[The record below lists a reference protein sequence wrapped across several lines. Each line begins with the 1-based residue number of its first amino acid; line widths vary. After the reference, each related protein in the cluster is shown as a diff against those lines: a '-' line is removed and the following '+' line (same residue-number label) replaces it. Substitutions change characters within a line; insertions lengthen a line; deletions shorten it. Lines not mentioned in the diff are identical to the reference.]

1 MRVDSKIYDINC
13 GGYMLVYIVEDSL
26 DIIEIERYALES
38 IDFEVRSFE
47 HSKDLFES
55 IEERKPDL
63 VLLDIMIHNESGFDI
78 MDKIKASAATRF
90 IPVILVS
97 SCDSE
102 MDKTRGLDAGA
113 DDYIAKPF
121 GIMEFSSRVKALMR
135 RINVVGN
142 EGEILIGELKIDT
155 LKREVMVAGRECSL
169 TFKEYELLKYL
180 AVNRGIV
187 LSRDKI
193 MESVW
198 GFDFQG
204 ESRTVDM
211 HIKTLRQKLGSQG
224 KLIET
229 VRNVGY
235 KIL

>member
-1 MRVDSKIYDINC
+1 
-13 GGYMLVYIVEDSL
+13 MLVYIVEDSL
-26 DIIEIERYALES
+26 DITEIERYALES
-38 IDFEVRSFE
+38 MEFQVESFE
-47 HSKDLFES
+47 CSKDFFE
-55 IEERKPDL
+55 RMKVKKPDII
-63 VLLDIMIHNESGFDI
+63 LLDIIVYNENGYDI
-78 MDKIKASAATRF
+78 LNKIRACAETRD

-97 SCDSE
+97 ACDTE

-113 DDYIAKPF
+113 DDYIPKPF
-121 GIMEFSSRVKALMR
+121 GIMEFSSRIKAILR
-135 RINVVGN
+135 RTNTSGKDEEMTIEN
-142 EGEILIGELKIDT
+142 LHIDG
-155 LKREVMVAGRECSL
+155 LKREVVADGSVCNL

-193 MESVW
+193 MERVW

-211 HIKTLRQKLGSQG
+211 HIKTLRQKLGTQG
-224 KLIET
+224 ELIKT

-235 KIL
+235 KLM